1 MMKKMFRKFE
11 ESGLMMVL
19 LVALLAVFGMADA
32 GVMAADVVN
41 PAGGG
46 AVRTDSETSRTNVET
61 DSPRLILD
69 EIDKKGDQD

>member
-1 MMKKMFRKFE
+1 MMKKMFRRFE

-19 LVALLAVFGMADA
+19 LVALLAMFGMADA

-46 AVRTDSETSRTNVET
+46 AVRVGDATSRDRKSVV
-61 DSPRLILD
+61 
-69 EIDKKGDQD
+69 